1 MPESSAQQACNTSA
15 LIELEMP
22 KMVRVVLLNDNYT
35 TQEFVVEILQSI
47 FHKSLIEAQQIMLEV
62 HNHGKGI
69 CGIYP
74 YDIGETKAQETIQAA
89 QKASY
94 PLKIFTESI

>member
-1 MPESSAQQACNTSA
+1 MPEANAQQACNTFTN
-15 LIELEMP
+15 IELETP

-62 HNHGKGI
+62 HNHGKGV

-74 YDIGETKAQETIQAA
+74 YDIGETKTQETIQAA
-89 QKASY
+89 KKASY